1 MSAYLWSGLSRAV
14 LKHVNHW
21 RGRVVFIHI
30 NKTGG
35 TSIECALHLRSERL
49 SAREK
54 RARLGERR
62 WQRAFKFAFVRNPWD
77 KVVSHY
83 HYRVRTGKA
92 GFDDDH
98 PPFGD
103 WVRLAYRDR
112 NPRYYDVPLM
122 FASQLEW
129 VADREGHVLVDFIG
143 RFERLDEDFAEVCRH
158 IGVRAELPRVKTTSH
173 AHYRDFY
180 DDETRAIVARAFAP
194 DLERFGYRF

>member
-1 MSAYLWSGLSRAV
+1 VNANLWFGLSRAV

-83 HYRVRTGKA
+83 HYRVRTEKTGL
-92 GFDDDH
+92 DDGH
-98 PPFGD
+98 LPFGD

-112 NPRYYDVPLM
+112 NPRYCDVPLM
-122 FASQLEW
+122 FASQFEW
-129 VADREGHVLVDFIG
+129 IADEEGRLLVDFVG
-143 RFERLDEDFAEVCRH
+143 RFERLDEDFAEVCRR
-158 IGVRAELPRVKTTSH
+158 IGVRAELPRVKTTAH

-180 DDETRAIVARAFAP
+180 DDETRAIVARVFAQ
-194 DLERFGYRF
+194 DLERLGYRY

>member
-1 MSAYLWSGLSRAV
+1 MNADPWFVLSRAV

-35 TSIECALHLRSERL
+35 TSIERALHLRSERL

-92 GFDDDH
+92 GLDDDH
-98 PPFGD
+98 LPFGD

-122 FASQLEW
+122 FASQFEW
-129 VADREGHVLVDFIG
+129 IADEEGRLLLDFIG
-143 RFERLDEDFAEVCRH
+143 RFEQLDEDFAEVCRR
-158 IGVRAELPRVKTTSH
+158 IGVRAELPHVKTTSH

-180 DDETRAIVARAFAP
+180 DDETRAIVARAFAQ
-194 DLERFGYRF
+194 DLERFDYRF